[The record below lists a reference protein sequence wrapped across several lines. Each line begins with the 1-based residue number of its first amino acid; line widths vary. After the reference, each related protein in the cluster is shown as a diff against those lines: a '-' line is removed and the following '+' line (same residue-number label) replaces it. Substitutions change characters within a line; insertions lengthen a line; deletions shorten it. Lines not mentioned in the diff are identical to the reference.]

1 LDAALCACRVA
12 EFDVLFEGG
21 INGAASLL
29 DTAEDTGV
37 VTRRGAYYYL
47 GSDKLGQGKDNVVTA
62 FKEDPQLMAKVQGLV
77 EAALVAQQQQGQ
89 GSSGSRS
96 RAATEQGQEIG
107 EEWSEDSE
115 AEETPANAVPA
126 A

>member
-1 LDAALCACRVA
+1 VFRVA

-47 GSDKLGQGKDNVVTA
+47 GGDKLGQGKDNVVTA
-62 FKEDPQLMAKVQGLV
+62 LKEDPVLMAKVQGLV
-77 EAALVAQQQQGQ
+77 EAALAAAQQQGAA
-89 GSSGSRS
+89 GSRS
-96 RAATEQGQEIG
+96 RAATEQEQEIG

-115 AEETPANAVPA
+115 GEGAPPVA
-126 A
+126 AA